1 MTYTVKRKYVIKPEY
16 ADSTPHSTLE
26 EFKANVLQIGVF
38 GEKGEEYYVSR
49 IRSLNLEGWDER
61 EAEFSAARANK
72 VEFFNESTK
81 ELIIVR
87 TWDSIDQWLD
97 YNKFISSA
105 NLEDEFVVLYT
116 IEDID

>member
-16 ADSTPHSTLE
+16 ADSISHSTLE
-26 EFKANVLQIGVF
+26 EFKANVLQHGAN

-61 EAEFSAARANK
+61 EAEFLAARANK
-72 VEFFNESTK
+72 VESFDESTK
-81 ELIIVR
+81 ELTIVR
-87 TWDSIDQWLD
+87 TWDSIEQWFD
-97 YNKFISSA
+97 YIQIISLA

-116 IEDID
+116 IEDAD